1 MLDVSSTAKERP
13 GGGYVYIY
21 HNPER
26 PLAWQGSAD
35 TYLSTSAW
43 HLQFKYLEIT
53 YGKRSLR
60 TEINY

>member
-26 PLAWQGSAD
+26 PLAWQGGLD
-35 TYLSTSAW
+35 TYLYIGMALTNSSTQRL
-43 HLQFKYLEIT
+43 HLAK
-53 YGKRSLR
+53 
-60 TEINY
+60 